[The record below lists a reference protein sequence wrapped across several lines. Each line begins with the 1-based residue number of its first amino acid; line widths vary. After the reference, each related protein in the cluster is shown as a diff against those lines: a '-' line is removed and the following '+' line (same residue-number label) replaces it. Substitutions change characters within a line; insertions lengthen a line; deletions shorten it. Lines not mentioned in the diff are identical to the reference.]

1 MVLSQDPGSKS
12 SLYNEPHYLLL
23 DTNVILDQIDI
34 FEEDILKNVIVV
46 QTVIDEVKHRS
57 AAIYKRL
64 RDILMNP
71 ARKFYTFVNEHHRD
85 TYIEREPKESS
96 NDRNDRA
103 IRKVAIWYQSH
114 LNKSQKEH
122 NRQKIKIVLLTDD
135 AGNRKKAHE
144 DGIIA
149 FSVGEY
155 VKSLTETPHLQ
166 DKLCIK
172 DFSTEADGRPLF
184 PPHLTVVQIHDG
196 IKNGKLYQGS
206 FMASRENFL
215 EGSVN
220 VECFEKPVSI
230 LYGIVL

>member
-1 MVLSQDPGSKS
+1 M
-12 SLYNEPHYLLL
+12 
-23 DTNVILDQIDI
+23 
-34 FEEDILKNVIVV
+34 
-46 QTVIDEVKHRS
+46 
-57 AAIYKRL
+57 
-64 RDILMNP
+64 
-71 ARKFYTFVNEHHRD
+71 
-85 TYIEREPKESS
+85 
-96 NDRNDRA
+96 
-103 IRKVAIWYQSH
+103 
-114 LNKSQKEH
+114 
-122 NRQKIKIVLLTDD
+122 TDD
-135 AGNRKKAHE
+135 AGNRKKAAE
-144 DGIIA
+144 EGIVT
-149 FSVGEY
+149 FSVGDY

-230 LYGIVL
+230 QTHVCMCIL

>member
-1 MVLSQDPGSKS
+1 MVI
-12 SLYNEPHYLLL
+12 EPHYLLL

-34 FEEDILKNVIVV
+34 FEEDVIRNVIVV
-46 QTVIDEVKHRS
+46 QTVIDEVKHKS
-57 AAIYKRL
+57 ASIYKRL
-64 RDILMNP
+64 RDILTNP

-103 IRKVAIWYQSH
+103 IRKAAIWYQGH
-114 LNKSQKEH
+114 LDKSQKEH
-122 NRQKIKIVLLTDD
+122 KGQKIKIVLLTDD
-135 AGNRKKAHE
+135 AGNRAKAINE
-144 DGIIA
+144 GIVS
-149 FSVGEY
+149 FSVGDY
-155 VKSLTETPHLQ
+155 VRSLTETPYLQ

-172 DFSTEADGRPLF
+172 DFSTEADGRPLY

-196 IKNGKLYQGS
+196 IKNGKLLQGS

-220 VECFEKPVSI
+220 VECFEKPVSKF
-230 LYGIVL
+230 